1 MKVGSIHG
9 RFQPFHNEHVDYA
22 LAALK
27 SCDFLW
33 IGITQ
38 YDIEELKKCKDSP
51 NRGVLSSNP
60 LTYLERINIIK
71 DALLDANIDRAKFD
85 FIPFPIDEPEKLYQF
100 VDINTVCF
108 TTIRESWNRAKV
120 ERLSQAGYKV
130 EVLWENL
137 EDKEVSSTLIRES
150 LLNGNGLWKKMVQPS
165 TQRHI
170 NSLDLAKRLQEYLQ
184 HES

>member
-108 TTIRESWNRAKV
+108 TTIRESWNRSKV

-165 TQRHI
+165 SQRHI

>member
-1 MKVGSIHG
+1 MKIGSIHG
-9 RFQPFHNEHVDYA
+9 RFQPFHNEHLDYA

-38 YDIEELKKCKDSP
+38 YDIEELKKCNDSP
-51 NRGVLSSNP
+51 SRSVLSSNP

-71 DALLDANIDRAKFD
+71 DALLDANIDRGKFD

-100 VDINTVCF
+100 IDINTVCF
-108 TTIRESWNRAKV
+108 TTIREAWNRAKV

-137 EDKEVSSTLIRES
+137 DEKEVSSTLIRES
-150 LLNGNGLWKKMVQPS
+150 LIKGDGVWKNMVQYS
-165 TQRHI
+165 TQQHI
-170 NSLDLAKRLQEYLQ
+170 NSLKLTNRLREYL
-184 HES
+184 